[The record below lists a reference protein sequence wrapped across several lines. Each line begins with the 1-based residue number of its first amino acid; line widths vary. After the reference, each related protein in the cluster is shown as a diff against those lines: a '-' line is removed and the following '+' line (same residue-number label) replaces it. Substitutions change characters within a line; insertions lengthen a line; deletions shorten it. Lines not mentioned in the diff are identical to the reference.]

1 MDEVI
6 SFSKKKKLH
15 PQLRCFLGCGFVTIV
30 ARKGGPWG

>member
-6 SFSKKKKLH
+6 SFFKKSYLY
-15 PQLRCFLGCGFVTIV
+15 PVVSSVSSLIV

>member
-6 SFSKKKKLH
+6 SFSKK
-15 PQLRCFLGCGFVTIV
+15 VTLYPVVATVAVSSLIV

>member
-6 SFSKKKKLH
+6 SFSKKVTCTPLL
-15 PQLRCFLGCGFVTIV
+15 PPCGFVTKV